1 MSHTFEDV
9 TAVRVPAGV
18 LKVAEG
24 FFLVTGSFFECL
36 SRPTLP
42 EAIDRLSQLQRLYR
56 TFGRRVTPFS

>member
-24 FFLVTGSFFECL
+24 FFLVTGSFFEICTRTASIPPL
-36 SRPTLP
+36 QHVQPGGPGVFHEGTL
-42 EAIDRLSQLQRLYR
+42 
-56 TFGRRVTPFS
+56 V